1 MLNFLLAHPKAVV
14 TLLVV
19 TDVLYILYENNQPEC
34 EEKSESESEMRC
46 EYMEGGKKGDG
57 CEYMEGGKKGDG
69 CEYDSPDEKEDGSDS
84 NGDKWDGRW
93 WVK

>member
-1 MLNFLLAHPKAVV
+1 LLNFLLAHPKAVV

-34 EEKSESESEMRC
+34 EEKSDSES
-46 EYMEGGKKGDG
+46 KKR

-93 WVK
+93 WAK

>member
-1 MLNFLLAHPKAVV
+1 LLNFLLAHPKAVV

-19 TDVLYILYENNQPEC
+19 TDVLYILYENNQPKC
-34 EEKSESESEMRC
+34 EEKSESESEKR
-46 EYMEGGKKGDG
+46 

-93 WVK
+93 WPK

>member
-34 EEKSESESEMRC
+34 EEKSDSESEKR
-46 EYMEGGKKGDG
+46 

-69 CEYDSPDEKEDGSDS
+69 CEYDSPDEKEDGCDS